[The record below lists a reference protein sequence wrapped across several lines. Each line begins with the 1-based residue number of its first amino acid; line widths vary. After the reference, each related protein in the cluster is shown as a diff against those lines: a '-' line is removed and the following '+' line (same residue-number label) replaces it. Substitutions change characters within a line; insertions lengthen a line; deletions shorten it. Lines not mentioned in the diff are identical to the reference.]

1 MPIRTIT
8 IGTKVLKTELEFIRQ
23 EGDEFDTEVR
33 VEGLHTLCWISATD
47 IDKFAEDLQAL
58 ITKYAI

>member
-1 MPIRTIT
+1 MHVRTIT
-8 IGTKVLKTELEFIRQ
+8 ISTQVLETNLEFVRQ
-23 EGDEFDTEVR
+23 AGEELDTEVR

-47 IDKFAEDLQAL
+47 INQFAEDLQAL